1 MLWHPLKLNN
11 KRMLPSGVKELLL
24 IPANNISYELRIFR
38 QRGTDVTPK
47 YEERDLFSC
56 HENSSDVIF
65 VMGLVPRAKG
75 LQVGRMAVMKL

>member
-1 MLWHPLKLNN
+1 MLNN

-47 YEERDLFSC
+47 YEERDLFSG

-75 LQVGRMAVMKL
+75 LQVGRVAVMKL